1 MNLCTK
7 NGGLEQCVSEAMPQ
21 NEKDEIFDILL
32 ASLPEMI
39 HRISVLFC
47 WPKYFFL
54 IYFFFWKL
62 ALTLCSV
69 CIIVSIKMYS
79 QGEHLIFSIIM
90 SMSCLDN
97 KKGKED
103 WLLRLKASEKKWR
116 RNDKIII
123 LGHTVIQKKWELS
136 KDIIE
141 RWCRNKGNSSS
152 F

>member
-1 MNLCTK
+1 MEIGSSVYQRLCHEMRKMKYLTFFWPLYLK
-7 NGGLEQCVSEAMPQ
+7 
-21 NEKDEIFDILL
+21 
-32 ASLPEMI
+32 MI
-39 HRISVLFC
+39 HRISF
-47 WPKYFFL
+47 FFL
-54 IYFFFWKL
+54 AKIFFSDLFFCWKL

-97 KKGKED
+97 KKGKGD

>member
-1 MNLCTK
+1 MEVWNSVYQRLCHKMRKMKYLTFFWPLYLK
-7 NGGLEQCVSEAMPQ
+7 
-21 NEKDEIFDILL
+21 
-32 ASLPEMI
+32 MI
-39 HRISVLFC
+39 HRISS
-47 WPKYFFL
+47 FFL
-54 IYFFFWKL
+54 AKTFFSGLFFCWKL

-141 RWCRNKGNSSS
+141 RWCRNKGNSLS

>member
-1 MNLCTK
+1 MEVWNIVYQRLCHKMRKMKYLTFFWPLYLK
-7 NGGLEQCVSEAMPQ
+7 
-21 NEKDEIFDILL
+21 
-32 ASLPEMI
+32 MI
-39 HRISVLFC
+39 HRISVLFS
-47 WPKYFFL
+47 WPKYFFSDL
-54 IYFFFWKL
+54 FFCWKL

>member
-1 MNLCTK
+1 MGGWNSVYQRLCHKMRKMKYLTFFWPLYLK
-7 NGGLEQCVSEAMPQ
+7 
-21 NEKDEIFDILL
+21 
-32 ASLPEMI
+32 MI
-39 HRISVLFC
+39 HRISS
-47 WPKYFFL
+47 FFL
-54 IYFFFWKL
+54 AKIFFSDLFFCWKL

>member
-1 MNLCTK
+1 MDKKWGFGTVCIRGYATK
-7 NGGLEQCVSEAMPQ
+7 WERWNIWHSFGLFTWKWFIE
-21 NEKDEIFDILL
+21 F
-32 ASLPEMI
+32 
-39 HRISVLFC
+39 RLFS
-47 WPKYFFL
+47 WPKYFFSDL
-54 IYFFFWKL
+54 FFCWKL

>member
-1 MNLCTK
+1 MEIGSSVYQRLCH
-7 NGGLEQCVSEAMPQ
+7 
-21 NEKDEIFDILL
+21 
-32 ASLPEMI
+32 EMRKMKYLTFFWPLYQKWFI
-39 HRISVLFC
+39 EFRQSC
-47 WPKYFFL
+47 WSKWA
-54 IYFFFWKL
+54 FFFWKL
-62 ALTLCSV
+62 ALTTCTV

>member
-1 MNLCTK
+1 MEVWNSVYQRLCHKMRKMKYLTFFWPLYLK
-7 NGGLEQCVSEAMPQ
+7 
-21 NEKDEIFDILL
+21 
-32 ASLPEMI
+32 MI
-39 HRISVLFC
+39 HRISS
-47 WPKYFFL
+47 FFL
-54 IYFFFWKL
+54 AKIFFSDLFFCWKL

>member
-1 MNLCTK
+1 MEVWNSVYQRLCHKMRKMKYLTFFWPLYLK
-7 NGGLEQCVSEAMPQ
+7 
-21 NEKDEIFDILL
+21 
-32 ASLPEMI
+32 MI

-47 WPKYFFL
+47 WPIFSDLFFC
-54 IYFFFWKL
+54 WKL